1 MFRLLPVLGPEP
13 QTVIKLFMQVVFKQ
27 LINPNVMA
35 LPGVS
40 SSCYRDFPRV
50 CQLLSLCSHCRVCS
64 ACETESE
71 KQKRTKLG
79 FILEFTEK
87 PKDSVTCFPS
97 SETVSDKA
105 ALNRMFTFC
114 YLK

>member
-1 MFRLLPVLGPEP
+1 MAFYISGKSNNPVLRLFPVSGPEP

-35 LPGVS
+35 LPAVS

-50 CQLLSLCSHCRVCS
+50 CHLLSLCSHCRVCS

-71 KQKRTKLG
+71 NQKRTKVG
-79 FILEFTEK
+79 FFR
-87 PKDSVTCFPS
+87 VHR
-97 SETVSDKA
+97 ETKGFSDTLA
-105 ALNRMFTFC
+105 QF
-114 YLK
+114 